1 MGKDREEATLRGSSR
16 SPGRGG
22 HRSCLFLHV
31 AWPPGLSEGPTR
43 GCTSRDWRLGSGK
56 VGDSDVTGG
65 GTEFRLS
72 DPNLGAASYSL
83 CFY

>member
-16 SPGRGG
+16 SPGR
-22 HRSCLFLHV
+22 
-31 AWPPGLSEGPTR
+31 GLSEGPTR

>member
-16 SPGRGG
+16 SPGRAPFM
-22 HRSCLFLHV
+22 SLHV

-65 GTEFRLS
+65 GTEFARP